1 MTTCVKNDVW
11 PEAICCILLYTTCL
25 RGKRKNNPT
34 QSMKNVEGEGNRK
47 DVEGH
52 KGELL
57 HDGRGGTSGEDK
69 R

>member
-1 MTTCVKNDVW
+1 MLAW
-11 PEAICCILLYTTCL
+11 PEAFFLLHVTIHNML
-25 RGKRKNNPT
+25 KSERKNKPA
-34 QSMKNVEGEGNRK
+34 QSMKNVEGGEGNRK

-57 HDGRGGTSGEDK
+57 HDGRGGTRGEDE